1 MAYQHERT
9 TARRCAAQILYTG
22 EIRNTSAIELLNS
35 GGLTCFDGE
44 ISDYAYS
51 LVEGVED
58 NLSEIDSYIVE
69 SSVNWAIDRMPLMDL
84 AILRIALYEMLY
96 VEAVPISVSIN
107 EAVELAKIF
116 GGEDGSPAFVNGMLG
131 SIARQIGEGADI
143 DACVDADLDTD
154 ASAGDEPE
162 SGQDEDRDQGPGA
175 ISSDDSGISEGEV
188 HSDER

>member
-22 EIRNTSAIELLNS
+22 EIRNASAIELLDS
-35 GGLTCFDGE
+35 GALTCFDGE

-58 NLSEIDSYIVE
+58 HLSEIDSHIGE

-96 VEAVPISVSIN
+96 VDAVPISVSIN
-107 EAVELAKIF
+107 EAVELAKVF

-131 SIARQIGEGADI
+131 SIARQMGEGADL
-143 DACVDADLDTD
+143 DESPDADGSACDKADPDQAASENDKAPSDQDGPSLDD
-154 ASAGDEPE
+154 L
-162 SGQDEDRDQGPGA
+162 
-175 ISSDDSGISEGEV
+175 DSTEGEV
-188 HSDER
+188 GSDER